1 MLYNGSSNYF
11 YLLLLLFF
19 PGGSLKSLN
28 YTKSNKKIISDIDK
42 IKQKQINKVL

>member
-19 PGGSLKSLN
+19 PGGSLKSLT
-28 YTKSNKKIISDIDK
+28 YTKSNKKIISNIDK
-42 IKQKQINKVL
+42 IKKSK

>member
-19 PGGSLKSLN
+19 SGGSLKSLN
-28 YTKSNKKIISDIDK
+28 YTKSNKKIISNIDK
-42 IKQKQINKVL
+42 IKKSK

>member
-28 YTKSNKKIISDIDK
+28 YTKSNKKIISNIDK
-42 IKQKQINKVL
+42 IKKSK